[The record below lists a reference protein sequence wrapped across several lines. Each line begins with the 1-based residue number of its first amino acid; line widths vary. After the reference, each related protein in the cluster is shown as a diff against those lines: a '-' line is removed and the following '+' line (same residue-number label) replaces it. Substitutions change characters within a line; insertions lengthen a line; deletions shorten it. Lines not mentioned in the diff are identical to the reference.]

1 MQLLLINHETRL
13 TYTAPVTESVIEV
26 RTAPPSQEDQTV
38 LAYRLAVSP
47 PAAVTGYR
55 DGFGNRV
62 ELFNLPAPHTEV
74 VVRAVSCVR
83 VHRVPQPD
91 RLAGAVWTP
100 GRPADVDAAEFL
112 LPSPQVDF
120 TPAVRAFAEGVPLAD
135 GMFLARAAEAVMR
148 AVCDRLVY
156 EKEVTAAHT
165 RVSEALDLG
174 RGVCQDMAHLF
185 LAAARLRGMP
195 ARYVSGYVHQPG
207 EIATHAWVQVWGGPE
222 VGWANLDPTHGKWV
236 GADHVVTA
244 VGRDFSD
251 VPPNRGVWRGEAVES
266 INVTVNV
273 QPSDKVPAELAEPTG
288 APAWSATA
296 VAARHRGAGL
306 DQQARARVFRQQQ
319 SQQQQS

>member
-1 MQLLLINHETRL
+1 
-13 TYTAPVTESVIEV
+13 
-26 RTAPPSQEDQTV
+26 
-38 LAYRLAVSP
+38 
-47 PAAVTGYR
+47 
-55 DGFGNRV
+55 
-62 ELFNLPAPHTEV
+62 
-74 VVRAVSCVR
+74 
-83 VHRVPQPD
+83 
-91 RLAGAVWTP
+91 
-100 GRPADVDAAEFL
+100 
-112 LPSPQVDF
+112 
-120 TPAVRAFAEGVPLAD
+120 VPLAD

-185 LAAARLRGMP
+185 LAAARLRGIP

-207 EIATHAWVQVWGGPE
+207 EIATHAWVQVWGGPG
-222 VGWANLDPTHGKWV
+222 VGWANLDPTHEKWV

-266 INVTVNV
+266 IHVTVNV
-273 QPSDKVPAELAEPTG
+273 QPSDKVPAVLAEPTG